1 MLDVNEF
8 SSLRIGLATADQ
20 IRNWSNGEVK
30 KPETINYR
38 TLKPE
43 KEGLFCEK
51 IFGPTRDWE
60 CSCGKYKKR
69 VRFKGMI
76 CERCGV
82 EVTRSKVRRERM
94 GHIELA
100 AAVSHI
106 WFFKGVPSRM
116 GYLLDLPSKS
126 LERVLYFASYI
137 VVDVKKDK
145 RDKDLTTLQERL
157 DEEVAE
163 LEGELAARHKEL
175 IREDLPVFAECL
187 EYYVKDADFP
197 DKLKG
202 LSARL
207 TTVSDQLTS
216 METPERKEL
225 EKKVRDLEAE
235 RDKQV
240 KAIERESKK
249 KAAENPRT
257 KEERILELAEQYE
270 ARIQDEKDAYVL
282 MISKMPD
289 SPAKEMENQRER
301 MEKDRE
307 KLTSQLEDGL
317 STWDERLRDIELP
330 LGTIPTEPEDGE
342 EPTAA
347 ERISAMNKRMGKI
360 RKLLGER
367 QTDEKAELDGRIKE
381 LETERD
387 KLIKAIDRESKKK
400 AAEYPK
406 TKEERIADLEKQH
419 DGKAAKETSAFEKK
433 ARKLRDAIIKEMDD
447 NRDQLNGQVEYLRG
461 LFEDFKNLDAKQ
473 LIDEDQ
479 KFRDLRER
487 YADYFR
493 GGMGAET
500 VRDLLLNLDL
510 KTEAE
515 ELRETIKTSKG
526 QKRNKATKRLK
537 VVSAFLKTDN
547 RPEAMILDVV
557 PVIPPDLRPMVQLDG
572 GRFATSDLNDL
583 YRRVINRNNRLKR
596 LLDLGAPEI
605 IVNNEKRML
614 QEAVDALFD
623 NGRRGRPVT
632 GPGNRPLKSLSDML
646 KGKQGRFRQNLLGK
660 RVDYSGRSVIV
671 VGPELKLHQCGLPKQ
686 MALEL
691 FKPFVM
697 KRLVDLGFAHN
708 IKGAKRMIDRMVP
721 IVWDVLE
728 KVIQEHP
735 VFLNR
740 APTLHR
746 LGIQAFEPLL
756 VEGKAIRIHPLVCTA
771 FNADFDGDQMAVHLP
786 LSAEAQAEARILML
800 SAHNIL
806 SPAHGKPIV
815 SPTQDMVLGCYFLNA
830 IKEGAL
836 GEGKVFSNPDQ
847 AVLAQDFAR
856 VHLQALIKVRMD
868 GEIIETSAGR
878 IIFNRA
884 LPEDF
889 PYQNR
894 PMGKKEIAEIVEQVA
909 DSYDSAVIARILDQI
924 KEIGFHYA
932 TRAGVTI
939 SVEDIEV
946 PPEKPK
952 ILEDAEK
959 KISKIEEEYAGGFLT
974 EVERHSRVVDVWHE
988 ATDLV
993 ATRMEENFDQFNPI
1007 YMMARSGARGDL
1019 KQIKQLAGMKGLVED
1034 PKGEIIASP
1043 ITSNFRQGLTVLEY
1057 FISTHGARKGLADTA
1072 LRTADSGYL
1081 TRRLVDVA
1089 QDVIVREEDCGSDRG
1104 IPARVMVDGDI
1115 NPSVL
1120 SRNSLEKVRTRKGV
1134 ILEANQNIGK
1144 DQAQM
1149 LADQEIEEVRVR
1161 SVLTCRAK
1169 HGVCSACYG
1178 RNLATH
1184 GDVPMGEAVGI
1195 VAAQSIGEPGTQLT
1209 MRTFHFGG
1217 VYAGAGRDITHG
1229 LPRVVE
1235 LFEARKPKGQAYLA
1249 WSRGKIEIKRGEKYH
1264 EVTLHG
1270 EELDEEG
1277 KTNPRDYEYQI
1288 PVSLEL
1294 LVKDGEDVAAGTQ
1307 ITEGS
1312 ADPKEL
1318 LEIVNREAVQ
1328 LYLVSEVQRVYKD
1341 QGVDI
1346 HDKHIEI
1353 IVRQMLKRVTVS
1365 DPGDSEFLPGQLA
1378 DYMEFE
1384 AEAKRVVAEGGEPP
1398 TFKEVLLG
1406 ITKASLATESFLSA
1420 ASFQETTRVLTDA
1433 ALSGKV
1439 DRLIGLKE
1447 NVIIGKLIP
1456 TGSGMKQYRRIN
1468 VKPIGEEWEP
1478 LYTGEQ
1484 LPELQPP
1491 LDAMDIFRMGGMPS
1505 DDMGDLDDEESPKS
1519 RARRSLKGDAVNE
1532 E

>member
-1 MLDVNEF
+1 LLDVNEF
-8 SSLRIGLATADQ
+8 SSLKIGLATADQ

-100 AAVSHI
+100 APVSHI

-137 VVDVKKDK
+137 VVDVKKD
-145 RDKDLTTLQERL
+145 RRQKDLPMLQERL
-157 DEEVAE
+157 DAEVAE
-163 LEGELAARHKEL
+163 LEAELAERHNLAVADNFQLVYESVEAYVREKRVPDSLAELRTRRLAAAKSPAKWGQELGKKIKEMEATRAR
-175 IREDLPVFAECL
+175 
-187 EYYVKDADFP
+187 
-197 DKLKG
+197 
-202 LSARL
+202 
-207 TTVSDQLTS
+207 Q
-216 METPERKEL
+216 
-225 EKKVRDLEAE
+225 
-235 RDKQV
+235 
-240 KAIERESKK
+240 IENIGKESKK
-249 KAAENPRT
+249 KASEKDKT
-257 KEERILELAEQYE
+257 KEERVADLRVQYE
-270 ARIQDEKDAYVL
+270 KRIADTTKYYDTLVEASAEFANLSEEDRAARQEELKEKIETPLTEWDDR
-282 MISKMPD
+282 ID
-289 SPAKEMENQRER
+289 QI
-301 MEKDRE
+301 EKAF
-307 KLTSQLEDGL
+307 KLEPGDKPVGEAEPGEDVYAP
-317 STWDERLRDIELP
+317 R
-330 LGTIPTEPEDGE
+330 
-342 EPTAA
+342 
-347 ERISAMNKRMGKI
+347 I
-360 RKLLGER
+360 RKLAARMENLTER
-367 QTDEKAELDGRIKE
+367 LEGKQTPERKDFDKRAKELDTE
-381 LETERD
+381 LG
-387 KLIKAIDRESKKK
+387 KLVREIEKESKKK
-400 AAEYPK
+400 AEEYAKAHSNK
-406 TKEERIADLEKQH
+406 TKEDRIADLKKQYRSKTEK
-419 DGKAAKETSAFEKK
+419 ERSAYEKK
-433 ARKLRDAIIKEMDD
+433 VKKLADTLQKDKDDMRDAVQVQIDYLKE
-447 NRDQLNGQVEYLRG
+447 
-461 LFEDFKNLDAKQ
+461 LFDDFKNLNAKQ

-487 YADYFR
+487 YGDYFR

-500 VRDLLLNLDL
+500 VRDLLLNLHL
-510 KTEAE
+510 EE
-515 ELRETIKTSKG
+515 EGQELRETIKTSKG

-537 VVSAFLKTDN
+537 VVSAFLKTEN
-547 RPEAMILDVV
+547 KPEAMIMDVI

-691 FKPFVM
+691 FKPFIM

-746 LGIQAFEPLL
+746 LGIQAFEPML

-830 IKEGAL
+830 IKVGAK
-836 GEGKVFSNPDQ
+836 GEGKVFSSPDQ
-847 AVLAQDFAR
+847 AMLASEFGH
-856 VHLQALIKVRMD
+856 VHLQALVKVRMD
-868 GEIIETSAGR
+868 GEIRETSVGR
-878 IIFNRA
+878 IIFNRQ

-889 PYQNR
+889 AYQNR
-894 PMGKKEIAEIVEQVA
+894 IVGKKEIAEIIEQVCEKYPS
-909 DSYDSAVIARILDQI
+909 DVIAKILDQI
-924 KEIGFHYA
+924 KETGFHYA
-932 TRAGVTI
+932 TRAGITI
-939 SVEDIEV
+939 SVSDIEV

-952 ILEDAEK
+952 IIADAEK
-959 KISKIEEEYAGGFLT
+959 KISEIEERYRNGFYT
-974 EVERHSRVVDVWHE
+974 EQERHSRVVDVWHG

-993 ATRMEENFDQFNPI
+993 ATKMEENFDEFNPI

-1034 PKGEIIASP
+1034 PKGDVIASP
-1043 ITSNFRQGLTVLEY
+1043 ITSNFREGLTVLEY

-1089 QDVIVREEDCGSDRG
+1089 QDVIVREEDCGTDRG
-1104 IPARVMVDGDI
+1104 IPVPVMVDGDL
-1115 NPSVL
+1115 NPSIVGRYAL
-1120 SRNSLEKVRTRKGV
+1120 EPVKIRNKMLV
-1134 ILEANQNIGK
+1134 EANQDITKSLGRKLNEN
-1144 DQAQM
+1144 D
-1149 LADQEIEEVRVR
+1149 IENVMVR

-1169 HGVCSACYG
+1169 HGVCGACYG
-1178 RNLATH
+1178 RNLAT
-1184 GDVPMGEAVGI
+1184 GGPVPIGEAVGI
-1195 VAAQSIGEPGTQLT
+1195 IAAQSIGEPGTQLT

-1217 VYAGAGRDITHG
+1217 VYTGAGRDITHG

-1249 WSRGKIEIKRGEKYH
+1249 WSRGKVEVKKGEKYH
-1264 EVTLHG
+1264 EIVLHG
-1270 EELDEEG
+1270 EELSEDG
-1277 KTNPRDYEYQI
+1277 KVLPKDYDYQI
-1288 PVSLEL
+1288 PVSLKL
-1294 LVKDGEDVAAGTQ
+1294 MVSDGDDVVAGDQ

-1328 LYLVSEVQRVYKD
+1328 LYLVQEVQKVYKD

-1346 HDKHIEI
+1346 HDKHIEV

-1365 DPGDSEFLPGQLA
+1365 DPGDSSEFLPGQLVA
-1378 DYMEFE
+1378 YMDFE
-1384 AEAKRVVAEGGEPP
+1384 DEANRVAAEGGEPP
-1398 TFKEVLLG
+1398 RFKEVLLG

-1439 DRLIGLKE
+1439 DRLLGLKE

-1456 TGSGMKQYRRIN
+1456 TGSGMKTYRRIN

-1491 LDAMDIFRMGGMPS
+1491 LNAMEIFRGGIPS
-1505 DDMGDLDDEESPKS
+1505 DAAFDAEAEEEKEV
-1519 RARRSLKGDAVNE
+1519 DTT
-1532 E
+1532 